1 VTDGLGLLTYDEAA
15 AELKC
20 SRSTL
25 KRRIA
30 AGELPVFEDGG
41 LRLIREA
48 DLRRY
53 VLERTT
59 RRVAGAAPRVAA
71 AGGSTVR
78 PPGAK
83 LWDS

>member
-1 VTDGLGLLTYDEAA
+1 MSGLGLLTYDEAA

-59 RRVAGAAPRVAA
+59 CRVAGAARRVAS
-71 AGGSTVR
+71 AGRSTAIS
-78 PPGAK
+78 PGER
-83 LWDS
+83 LWD

>member
-1 VTDGLGLLTYDEAA
+1 MSGLGLLTYDEAA
-15 AELKC
+15 AELNC

-30 AGELPVFEDGG
+30 AGELPVFGDGR

-53 VLERTT
+53 VLERTSRRQAIDT
-59 RRVAGAAPRVAA
+59 RRIASGQGSALGPRV
-71 AGGSTVR
+71 R
-78 PPGAK
+78 
-83 LWDS
+83 LWES